1 MLTKVRPG
9 DAQDVMATLEDAWSR
24 VIPNE
29 PFEATFLN
37 EELQQLYD
45 TERRVGRMIG
55 GFAGL
60 AVLVACLGLI
70 GLATYTTQQR
80 MKEIGIRKALGASVP
95 GIVTL
100 LSRDFLKLVVLA
112 VVIAS
117 PIGYWIAEQWL
128 EQFAYRITPGVT
140 LFAGA
145 AAIVILI
152 AGLSVSVQTI
162 RAARTRPA
170 HVIRSE

>member
-1 MLTKVRPG
+1 MLVKVGPG
-9 DAQDVMATLEDAWSR
+9 DASKVMGMVEEAWAET
-24 VIPNE
+24 VPDE
-29 PFEATFLN
+29 TFDATFLN
-37 EELQQLYD
+37 ARIQKLYD
-45 TERRVGRMIG
+45 AERRVGRMMG

-70 GLATYTTQQR
+70 GLATSTTQQR

-95 GIVTL
+95 GIVAL

-112 VVIAS
+112 VVVAS
-117 PIGYWIAEQWL
+117 PVGYWIAEQWL
-128 EQFAYRITPGVT
+128 EQFAYRITPGVP

-152 AGLSVSVQTI
+152 AALSVSVQTI